1 MSSGTI
7 IGAAIG
13 ALVVGIAIGF
23 FIPTDDGVQEISQI
37 TLQQEQ
43 VGYDIEKL
51 TIGFIPSEK
60 ADVLTPKAESLAR
73 FLESEFDG
81 QVEIDV
87 VVPSNYETIIEGLKF
102 GHVHAAFMDTG
113 PGWIAH
119 DRANA
124 EVVMAEVK
132 KGKVGYYATV
142 WQRADSDYSSIDE
155 AICWTLNGVRYPSL
169 IPSIRE

>member
-13 ALVVGIAIGF
+13 ALVIVIAIGF
-23 FIPTDDGVQEISQI
+23 FIPTDEGMQEISQI
-37 TLQQEQ
+37 SVQQEQ
-43 VGYDIEKL
+43 IGHDIDEL

-60 ADVLTPKAESLAR
+60 ADELTPKAESHAR
-73 FLESEFDG
+73 VLESEFDG
-81 QVEIDV
+81 QVKIDV
-87 VVPSNYETIIEGLKF
+87 VVPSKYETIIEGLRF
-102 GHVHAAFMDTG
+102 GHIHAAFMDTG

-142 WQRADSDYSSIDE
+142 WQRADGD
-155 AICWTLNGVRYPSL
+155 LSL
-169 IPSIRE
+169 IHI